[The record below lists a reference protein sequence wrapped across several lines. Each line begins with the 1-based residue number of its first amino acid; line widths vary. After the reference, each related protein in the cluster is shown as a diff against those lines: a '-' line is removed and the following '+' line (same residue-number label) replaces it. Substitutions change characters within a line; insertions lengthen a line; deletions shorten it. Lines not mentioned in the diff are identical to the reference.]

1 MKALGLVET
10 KGLVGA
16 VEASDVMLKTADV
29 QLRSKEIVGGGLV
42 TVTVVGDVGAVK
54 TAVDAAG
61 AAVQQLGSELLAS
74 VHVIPRPVDSIEAL
88 FEPIAEIDEEDE
100 TIPPTPINEDQ
111 LVDGLNEEPEESD
124 EEIVEIIE
132 LPIVETVSEEPTPE
146 TLRQWLQAGE
156 TQRSVEA
163 LEMMRVTDLR
173 KMAKDRPDFGHSKRA
188 ISKFN
193 KEQLI
198 EALINY
204 FDKK

>member
-61 AAVQQLGSELLAS
+61 AAVQQLGTELLAS
-74 VHVIPRPVDSIEAL
+74 VHVIPRPADSIEAL
-88 FEPIAEIDEEDE
+88 FEPTGEINDDEASV
-100 TIPPTPINEDQ
+100 PAPINEDQ
-111 LVDGLNEEPEESD
+111 LVVGLNDESEESD

-146 TLRQWLQAGE
+146 TVRQWLQAGE

-173 KMAKDRPDFGHSKRA
+173 KMAKDRPDFSHSKRA